1 MTDSPTEERQ
11 DSLFC
16 SFGDSP
22 LSQVDIFFIFDQTQS
37 LAEQI
42 DQVNELKRL
51 CGLEDDEEAIGG
63 TNIDHPLPTFQPI
76 TGSSELAH
84 FRGFACVFFSDEDWD
99 RMEALADQELDEK
112 VEGEREEGDEDEIE
126 EEEVEEES
134 SVRAESL
141 AKLEA
146 FKENPHV
153 DLNESKLATELK
165 KILEE
170 AQRRMEAGELEKKR
184 KKEQKKVR
192 IAEEAARKGESN
204 IIMNVLKHVE
214 QENGFVTEMVDPE
227 MADEDNLLD
236 GFMDGFNEEKEDEE
250 VTTEED
256 HQRGQVENLDDKV
269 EERGRWSFKLAATVA
284 LLSVGAAWLGGQM
297 AKT

>member
-1 MTDSPTEERQ
+1 MAEE
-11 DSLFC
+11 
-16 SFGDSP
+16 
-22 LSQVDIFFIFDQTQS
+22 
-37 LAEQI
+37 
-42 DQVNELKRL
+42 
-51 CGLEDDEEAIGG
+51 
-63 TNIDHPLPTFQPI
+63 
-76 TGSSELAH
+76 
-84 FRGFACVFFSDEDWD
+84 
-99 RMEALADQELDEK
+99 
-112 VEGEREEGDEDEIE
+112 DEDEIE

-227 MADEDNLLD
+227 MGDEDNLLD

-250 VTTEED
+250 VSTEED
-256 HQRGQVENLDDKV
+256 HQRGQVEDSDDKV

-297 AKT
+297 AKP

>member
-1 MTDSPTEERQ
+1 
-11 DSLFC
+11 
-16 SFGDSP
+16 
-22 LSQVDIFFIFDQTQS
+22 
-37 LAEQI
+37 
-42 DQVNELKRL
+42 
-51 CGLEDDEEAIGG
+51 
-63 TNIDHPLPTFQPI
+63 
-76 TGSSELAH
+76 
-84 FRGFACVFFSDEDWD
+84 
-99 RMEALADQELDEK
+99 MEALADQELDEE
-112 VEGEREEGDEDEIE
+112 VEGEREEGDEDEVE

-227 MADEDNLLD
+227 MGDEDNLLD
-236 GFMDGFNEEKEDEE
+236 GFMDGFNEKKEDAE
-250 VTTEED
+250 VSTEEDD
-256 HQRGQVENLDDKV
+256 HQRGQVEDSDDKV

-297 AKT
+297 AKP